1 MSSTFVEKLPIIQL
15 SASNQKPL
23 IDLTTKILEA
33 KQKGEDTSTLEL
45 EVDQLV
51 YQLYNLTEEE
61 IAIVECSN
69 K

>member
-1 MSSTFVEKLPIIQL
+1 M

-23 IDLTTKILEA
+23 IDLATEILES

-51 YQLYNLTEEE
+51 YQLYDLTEEE
-61 IAIVECSN
+61 IKIVEN
-69 K
+69 N